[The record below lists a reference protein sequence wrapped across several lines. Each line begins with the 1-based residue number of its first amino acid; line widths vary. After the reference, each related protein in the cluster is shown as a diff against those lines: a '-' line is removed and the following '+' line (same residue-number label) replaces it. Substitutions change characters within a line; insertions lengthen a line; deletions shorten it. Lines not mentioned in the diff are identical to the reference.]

1 MLCRCFQCDY
11 PSQISS
17 KLWLLACCP
26 LKAKVLI
33 LRHQQMVWAQ
43 VTGSAHLLLCMD
55 PFTLFSV
62 SQNFSYHFFWAAQL
76 CILKDILSLSS
87 NLFSNFALKA
97 VFSLSSHSYCL
108 KQKSLSI
115 MVLKLFNL
123 TELYLLHNEYS
134 IKCV

>member
-17 KLWLLACCP
+17 KLRLLACCP

-33 LRHQQMVWAQ
+33 FRHQQMVCAQ
-43 VTGSAHLLLCMD
+43 VTGSAHLLLRMD

-62 SQNFSYHFFWAAQL
+62 SQNSSYPFFFLSSSAM
-76 CILKDILSLSS
+76 ILKISC
-87 NLFSNFALKA
+87 LFHLTFLTLFALKV
-97 VFSLSSHSYCL
+97 VFRISCHSYCL

-115 MVLKLFNL
+115 VALKLFN
-123 TELYLLHNEYS
+123 HRIVS
-134 IKCV
+134 FA